1 MNINMNR
8 DMDTIKSLYFLNTA
22 IECGS
27 FLKASVVLN
36 TKESNVSR
44 AIKTFEETLNVQLL
58 IRNAHGVIPTE
69 TGLELQKF
77 AVNIHKQMYEVRNYT
92 TELHK
97 ISGGIRLWTT
107 DGLASLGLAE
117 YMVDFSNKFPAVNL
131 EFIVSNELP
140 NLGQKDAD
148 VAFVY
153 KEPRHSD
160 TVVIA
165 THNIKFGLFASKSYI
180 SKYGIPKDIDDLIN
194 NHKICNKNVFN
205 DTWPVWKNII
215 NNAKNV
221 VSVTNSSNMLVQL
234 TKMGL
239 GVSAHPISLEK
250 IEQDLIKLDLD
261 LGLSWTY
268 YLITTKE
275 RKDIP
280 KISVLLDYIKSV
292 FLTL

>member
-1 MNINMNR
+1 MLFR
-8 DMDTIKSLYFLNTA
+8 S
-22 IECGS
+22 
-27 FLKASVVLN
+27 
-36 TKESNVSR
+36 
-44 AIKTFEETLNVQLL
+44 
-58 IRNAHGVIPTE
+58 
-69 TGLELQKF
+69 
-77 AVNIHKQMYEVRNYT
+77 
-92 TELHK
+92 
-97 ISGGIRLWTT
+97 
-107 DGLASLGLAE
+107 
-117 YMVDFSNKFPAVNL
+117 
-131 EFIVSNELP
+131 
-140 NLGQKDAD
+140 
-148 VAFVY
+148 
-153 KEPRHSD
+153 
-160 TVVIA
+160 
-165 THNIKFGLFASKSYI
+165 KFGLFASKSYI